1 MIGRTAYSAMP
12 GISTPTPFR
21 VWKTRSLMGMRTA
34 ATAKPAAA
42 TMAMAVGTAQ
52 SGRNESRLV
61 PLAAAYR
68 VSATGM

>member
-1 MIGRTAYSAMP
+1 
-12 GISTPTPFR
+12 
-21 VWKTRSLMGMRTA
+21 MGMRTA